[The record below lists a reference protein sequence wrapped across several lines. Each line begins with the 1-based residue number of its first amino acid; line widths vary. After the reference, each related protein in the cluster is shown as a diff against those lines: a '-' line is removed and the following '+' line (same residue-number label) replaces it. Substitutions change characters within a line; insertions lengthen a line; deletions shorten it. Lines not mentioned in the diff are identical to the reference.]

1 MWDVKIVD
9 TSKKVILLKWAG
21 MVRPKEVGEANK
33 KLAECID
40 QLGEGFD
47 MIVDMAELKVWT
59 PETQQE
65 IVKHQQWL
73 ISAGLGKAAVVVNG
87 AIAKMQL
94 KRTAKESNHS
104 NEHHFTSFDEAMAFL
119 QKEAV
124 V

>member
-9 TSKKVILLKWAG
+9 TKNHIIYLKWAG
-21 MVRPKEVGEANK
+21 LVKPREVGEANN

-40 QLGEGFD
+40 QLGSRFD
-47 MIVDMAELKVWT
+47 MVVDMAELKVWT

-73 ISAGLGKAAVVVNG
+73 IGAGLGKAAVVVNG

-94 KRTAKESNHS
+94 KRTAKESSHS
-104 NEHHFTSFDEAMAFL
+104 NEHHFTSYEDAMAFL